1 MKNSKTDP
9 IYYQDATTIAKLI
22 RTKEISSVEVVQAH
36 LNRIAEINP
45 KINGIVTLMGEQALK
60 SAAIADKAVSNGDD
74 LGPLH
79 GVPFSIKDSIDTA
92 GVLSKRGSKIFENF
106 IPETDATVVTRM
118 KEAGAIPLM
127 KTNIPEFSAH
137 WESDNLV
144 TGRSNNPWN
153 LTRTPG
159 GSSGGESAVIAAGL
173 SPIGLGSDVAI
184 SLRGPA
190 AFTGI
195 VALKATHG
203 RIPYTGHF
211 PQALSRFWH
220 IGPMA
225 RTVRDITL
233 GYSIINGADG
243 IDGYSVFAKDAAPAT
258 FRVPGKKVRV
268 GWVSDTAFGPV
279 DPEITAAIVATA
291 KLLADAGCEVEE
303 IRLPFMENTDWLTP
317 YFNVI
322 YAELIPYME
331 PFTKGRE
338 SELHVIGTATMEYPL
353 VSLREYVKAEAT
365 IEKLKM
371 HFAGY
376 FQQYDVLLC
385 PVNPMTATGHML
397 PEYIVNGTTVSAY
410 HVMAA
415 TAPFNMTGL
424 PALSVPV
431 RISSEH
437 LPINVQLVS
446 RWFDEA
452 TILDLGEKIQTG
464 SEAYGMHPGI

>member
-1 MKNSKTDP
+1 MTNNADP
-9 IYYQDATTIAKLI
+9 IYYQEATTLAQLI

-36 LNRIAEINP
+36 LDRIAIVNP
-45 KINGIVTLMGEQALK
+45 SINGIVTLMGEDALK
-60 SAAIADKAVSNGDD
+60 AAAMADKAVHNGDE

-79 GVPFSIKDSIDTA
+79 GVPFSIKDAIDTA
-92 GVLSKRGSKIFENF
+92 GVPTKRGSKIFENF
-106 IPETDATVVTRM
+106 VPEKDATVVTRM
-118 KEAGAIPLM
+118 KDAGAIPLM
-127 KTNIPEFSAH
+127 KTNLPEFSAH

-153 LTRTPG
+153 LDRTPG
-159 GSSGGESAVIAAGL
+159 GSSGGEATVIAAGL

-184 SLRGPA
+184 SVRGPG

-195 VALKATHG
+195 AALKATHG
-203 RIPYTGHF
+203 RVPYTGHF

-220 IGPMA
+220 IGAMA
-225 RTVRDITL
+225 RTVRDVAL

-243 IDGYSVFAKDAAPAT
+243 FDGYSIFAKDATPAT
-258 FRVPGKKVRV
+258 FRLPSKKTRV

-279 DPEITAAIVATA
+279 DPEITAAIAATA
-291 KLLADAGCEVEE
+291 KLLAAAGCDVEE
-303 IRLPFMENTDWLTP
+303 VRLPFMENTDWLTP
-317 YFNVI
+317 YFNVV
-322 YAELIPYME
+322 YGELVPYME
-331 PFTKGRE
+331 QFTKGHE
-338 SELHVIGTATMEYPL
+338 SELHFIGKATMDYPL
-353 VSLREYVKAEAT
+353 LSASEYVKAEAT
-365 IEKLKM
+365 IEKLRM

-376 FQQYDVLLC
+376 FQRYDILLC
-385 PVNPMTATGHML
+385 PVNPMTATGHGL
-397 PEYIVNGTTVSAY
+397 NEYIVNGQTVSAY

-431 RISSEH
+431 RLSSER

-452 TILDLGEKIQTG
+452 TILDLGNLIQTN
-464 SEAYGMHPGI
+464 SEAYGQHPIA